1 MLDFWTKPAKNATRR
16 WLLILDSTASVP
28 ALIPFILLNDYA
40 HAMKYISLDESF
52 GTFMRMRIAL
62 RTGNK
67 QAVLA
72 ESDAA
77 LRLGFRKV
85 DDQQAFL
92 RACVNHAPDVEFGRA
107 AAKFETDPVAEHD
120 PELLYQNAEVLGF
133 CGQADAALRQ
143 LRKAVDGGACSYGS
157 GLICP
162 IQIQPLPAPILPWT
176 KTRYSIPFGSAR
188 SFSNCGK
195 LQCNAKNASRPLANS
210 TPRPKESSRF
220 WRCPD
225 DRAIQLWAQGWM

>member
-1 MLDFWTKPAKNATRR
+1 
-16 WLLILDSTASVP
+16 
-28 ALIPFILLNDYA
+28 
-40 HAMKYISLDESF
+40 
-52 GTFMRMRIAL
+52 MRMRIAL

-143 LRKAVDGGACSYGS
+143 LRKAVDGGACSYPS
-157 GLICP
+157 LDKD
-162 IQIQPLPAPILPWT
+162 PLFDTIRQRPE
-176 KTRYSIPFGSAR
+176 F
-188 SFSNCGK
+188 
-195 LQCNAKNASRPLANS
+195 LQLRQAAMQCQERFE
-210 TPRPKESSRF
+210 TPRKLHTAP
-220 WRCPD
+220 
-225 DRAIQLWAQGWM
+225 